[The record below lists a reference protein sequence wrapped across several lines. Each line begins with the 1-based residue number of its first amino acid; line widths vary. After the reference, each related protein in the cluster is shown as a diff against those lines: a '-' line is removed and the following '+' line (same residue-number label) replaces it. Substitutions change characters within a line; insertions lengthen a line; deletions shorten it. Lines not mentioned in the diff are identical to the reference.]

1 MTAGVDLPVDRIVA
15 LVRDHRAAI
24 ITAPPGAG
32 KTTRIPPAL
41 VEDGPVLLLQPRR
54 VAARAIARYIAQQQ
68 QWTLGREVG
77 WQVRFDRNFSPATRL
92 LFATEGILTARLQD
106 DPLLTSFRTVVID
119 EFHERSIHADLAL
132 ALTREAWRARPD
144 LRLVVMSATIDAQR
158 VATYL
163 DDAPVV
169 DVPGRM
175 FPLEVIYR
183 PGAPLEDVVVDAAS
197 TAGGSVLCFLPGA
210 PEIRRALERIAP
222 RLPGIPVLPLH
233 GGLDADEQ
241 DAAIAPAGGSRVILA
256 TNLAETTLTVPDVSC
271 VVDAG
276 THKVARYDP
285 ERAIDS
291 LVLERITMDS
301 ADQRAG
307 RAGRVG
313 PGRAIRVWDSRDR
326 LRPHREPEIARVDL
340 ASTVLAVLAWGGD
353 PRTLGWFDPPPAS
366 AIDGAFDLLRALH
379 AIDAGDRLTARG
391 RAIQRLPLHPRLA
404 TLLIEIRGAPEAAR
418 ACALLSERQFLP
430 PRTAATSCDLLASVE
445 RDHGLPSHVTRL
457 AHEIRS
463 SMRAVMDGPLAD
475 RVDEMAFRRAV
486 LAAYPDR
493 VAKRRAPRSDRLLL
507 ASGAGA
513 RLSRDSGV
521 HDAEFIVAVDV
532 SGGVLAGASAT
543 NEALVRLATRIEREW
558 IASTHSEIRHEP
570 GTDGEIRAWRVER
583 YRALTLSEHPVAV
596 DPAIAADLLAN
607 AYLARSPGERDQ
619 QLMHRLSF
627 AGIPAKYEDLVR
639 AAVRAANKLSEI
651 AIEDALT
658 LEQRRALERFAPL
671 SLQLPSGRRARLE
684 YRDDG
689 RAVASVKLQDLFGVV
704 DTPVLGPGRMPVTFE
719 LLAPNGRPVQVT
731 NDLRSFWS
739 RGYADVR
746 KELRA
751 WYPNH
756 KWPDD
761 PFALRWGEAC
771 LAR

>member
-1 MTAGVDLPVDRIVA
+1 MIVVDLPIDRIVA
-15 LVRDHRAAI
+15 LVREHRAAV

-77 WQVRFDRNFSPATRL
+77 WQVRFDRHFSAATRL
-92 LFATEGILTARLQD
+92 LVATEGILTARLQD
-106 DPLLTSFRTVVID
+106 DPLLTSFRTVIID

-144 LRLVVMSATIDAQR
+144 LRLVIMSATIDAQR
-158 VATYL
+158 VAAYL

-175 FPLEVIYR
+175 FPLEVTYR
-183 PGAPLEDVVVDAAS
+183 PGVPLEDVVVDVAS
-197 TAGGSVLCFLPGA
+197 AAGGSVLCFLPGA
-210 PEIRRALERIAP
+210 PEIRRTRERIAP

-241 DAAIAPAGGSRVILA
+241 DAAITPTGGPRVILA
-256 TNLAETTLTVPDVSC
+256 TNIAETTLTVPDVSC

-313 PGRAIRVWDSRDR
+313 PGRAIRLWDPRDR
-326 LRPHREPEIARVDL
+326 LRLHRDPEITRVDL

-353 PRTLGWFDPPPAS
+353 PRTLGWFDPPPPA
-366 AIDGAFDLLRALH
+366 AIDAALGVLRALH
-379 AIDAGDRLTARG
+379 AIDDGNRLTGRG
-391 RAIQRLPLHPRLA
+391 RAIQRLALHPRLA
-404 TLLIEIRGAPEAAR
+404 TLLIDTRGAPEAAR

-430 PRTAATSCDLLASVE
+430 PRTAATPCDLLASVE
-445 RDHGLPSHVTRL
+445 REHGLPSHVTRL

-463 SMRAVMDGPLAD
+463 SMRAVIDGSLAD
-475 RVDEMAFRRAV
+475 RIDEVTFRRAV

-521 HDAEFIVAVDV
+521 HDAEFMVAVDV
-532 SGGVLAGASAT
+532 SSSGRRLSSRGSEDPRLHPT
-543 NEALVRLATRIEREW
+543 TDEALVRLATAIDREW

-570 GTDGEIRAWRVER
+570 GASGEIRAWRVER
-583 YRALTLSEHPVAV
+583 YGALTLSEHPVAI
-596 DPAIAADLLAN
+596 DPALAADLLAN
-607 AYLARSPGERDQ
+607 AYLAQPPGERDQ
-619 QLMHRLSF
+619 QLLRRLAF
-627 AGIPAKYEDLVR
+627 AEIPAKYEDLVR
-639 AAVRAANKLSEI
+639 AAASAARKLSEI
-651 AIEDALT
+651 AIENALT
-658 LEQRRALERFAPL
+658 VEQRRALERLAPT
-671 SLQLPSGRRARLE
+671 SLPLPSGRRARLE
-684 YRDDG
+684 YRADG
-689 RAVASVKLQDLFGVV
+689 RVLAAVKLQELFGVV
-704 DTPVLGPGRMPVTFE
+704 DTPLLGPKRSPVTFE

-751 WYPNH
+751 RYPKH
-756 KWPDD
+756 KWPED
-761 PFALRWGEAC
+761 PFA
-771 LAR
+771 